1 MSEQTAST
9 RPDPSPAGA
18 LLWALISSGLL
29 AAWIGWQMGW
39 VWALAGVFGVLVH
52 ESGHVLA
59 INALGCGPG
68 RMEFVPFVGGA
79 AYPRIPPPTEFK
91 GVLIALAGPVFGLL
105 AMAPFFM
112 AYAWTGDGQWLGGA
126 FFIAAINLLN
136 LAPAPPL
143 DGSKAF
149 GPVLAR
155 VHPWLE
161 RAALLA
167 IGGVTVLWALNR
179 GSYVLAIFIGLG
191 MFGAMQRGRLRPFA
205 QRLTVGESLAT
216 LGLYAGAVALC
227 VGAVAFTLN
236 GPIVDSLRRFLGL

>member
-1 MSEQTAST
+1 M
-9 RPDPSPAGA
+9 
-18 LLWALISSGLL
+18 
-29 AAWIGWQMGW
+29 
-39 VWALAGVFGVLVH
+39 
-52 ESGHVLA
+52 
-59 INALGCGPG
+59 
-68 RMEFVPFVGGA
+68 
-79 AYPRIPPPTEFK
+79 
-91 GVLIALAGPVFGLL
+91 LIALAGPVFGLL